1 MITPATPTPGPLR
14 GCSWCVQQGW
24 QPWPSSRPPVSLSR
38 RLTAGDSPGHNASMN
53 HDAHALPDA
62 PRLREGLEA
71 YRDDDPS
78 LTVLVDPLRLAREPL
93 RLTRRELTWATLM
106 TGQRT
111 LRDLQD
117 TLIRSNGGVLVTLE
131 EITRL
136 VERLD
141 VGGFLDSP
149 RLRARLTGTVRE
161 PACIGCY
168 PPDPATIR
176 KLLDGL
182 FTHRDGPGRPGEPK
196 PDSGL
201 RAVLMPHMDYARG
214 HVTYA
219 WGFKEVFERAAASL
233 FVIVGT
239 SHYSRH
245 RFTLTRQHFRTPL
258 GDVETDQAFIDQ
270 LEAHYGDGLFDD
282 PVAHIPEHS
291 IELEVLLLQYYY
303 AGRRPI
309 RIVPLLAGSFQDCIY
324 FGTDPAE
331 MPDVQRMVAALR
343 AAEAETPEPVC
354 YVISGDLAHVG
365 PKFGDA
371 DPVGE
376 PFLTAS
382 KTQDDAILERA
393 AAADAAGYF
402 RTIAGER
409 DARRICGLPP
419 TYIVLEAVKPARG
432 RLTHYGRFVHPRGF
446 ESVSFA
452 SMVFER

>member
-1 MITPATPTPGPLR
+1 
-14 GCSWCVQQGW
+14 
-24 QPWPSSRPPVSLSR
+24 
-38 RLTAGDSPGHNASMN
+38 MN
-53 HDAHALPDA
+53 HDAAALPDA

-71 YRDDDPS
+71 YCDDDPNF
-78 LTVLVDPLRLAREPL
+78 TVLVDPLRLAREPL
-93 RLTRRELTWATLM
+93 RLSRRELTWASLM

-111 LRDLQD
+111 LRDLQGM
-117 TLIRSNGGVLVTLE
+117 LIRSNGGVLITLE
-131 EITRL
+131 EVRRL

-141 VGGFLDSP
+141 AGGYLDSP

-168 PPDPATIR
+168 PPDPPAIR
-176 KLLDGL
+176 RLLDGL
-182 FTHRDGPGRPGEPK
+182 FSHRDGPGRPGEPN
-196 PDSGL
+196 PDPGL
-201 RAVLMPHMDYARG
+201 RAVLVPHMDYARG
-214 HVTYA
+214 GVTYA

-258 GDVETDQAFIDQ
+258 GMVETDQAFLDR
-270 LEAHYGDGLFDD
+270 LVAHYGDGLFDD

-309 RIVPLLAGSFQDCIY
+309 RIVPLLVGSFHDC
-324 FGTDPAE
+324 FFLGTDPAE
-331 MPDVQRMVAALR
+331 QPEVQRMVAALR

-354 YVISGDLAHVG
+354 FLISGDLAHVG
-365 PKFGDA
+365 PKFGDVE
-371 DPVGE
+371 PVGE
-376 PFLTAS
+376 SFLSES
-382 KTQDDAILERA
+382 KKSDDAILARA
-393 AAADAAGYF
+393 AAADPAGYF
-402 RTIAGER
+402 RLVAGEA

-419 TYIVLEAVKPARG
+419 TYLILEALKPSRG
-432 RLTHYGRFVHPRGF
+432 RLAHYGRYVHPRGF